1 MTTQLTLYVSGDA
14 PGSRR
19 LAVGIRDWCDRHLA
33 GRYRLDVLDI
43 LQWPERGAA
52 AQVLATP
59 SLAAAGYPVRV
70 VGDLTDVPRVMAAL
84 GLSAGGVGEE

>member
-1 MTTQLTLYVSGDA
+1 MTTLLTLYVSGDA

-43 LQWPERGAA
+43 LQWPERGLA

-59 SLAAAGYPVRV
+59 SLVAAGCPARV
-70 VGDLTDVPRVMAAL
+70 VGDLTDVPRAMAAL
-84 GLSAGGVGEE
+84 GLGLG